1 MDMRHSIESN
11 TMNIQIPWNGLTAR
25 SYGLAVMITGFLVYL
40 LTFFDVSVH
49 TRPQE
54 VKTIPIELLQFGAG
68 NDITK
73 PSGGNLAQEGASRK
87 APPTPNPLEDAK
99 VSATMKVVTP
109 TKTTYTSGANP
120 TPVKEFA
127 SKTST
132 RQENPQV
139 EVGAT
144 DIGKLDGSNKGNG
157 LGNYGS
163 GKGSGDGYGLQ
174 FGGGGNRS
182 VLYKELPQYPSG
194 VNTNVQ
200 IRLKF
205 IVQHNGAVG
214 RIIAMQRGEPALE
227 RAATAALSK
236 WKFNP
241 INKDEAMEG
250 YITFTF
256 KVH

>member
-1 MDMRHSIESN
+1 MQIH
-11 TMNIQIPWNGLTAR
+11 IPWNGLTAR
-25 SYGLAVMITGFLVYL
+25 SYALAVMLTGMLVYL

-49 TRPQE
+49 TRKQE
-54 VKTIPIELLQFGAG
+54 IKTIPIELLQFGAG

-87 APPTPNPLEDAK
+87 APPTQNPLEDAK
-99 VSATMKVVTP
+99 APAKMKVVTP
-109 TKTTYTSGANP
+109 TKTTYTAGANP
-120 TPVKEFA
+120 TPVKELA
-127 SKTST
+127 AKTPS
-132 RQENPQV
+132 RNENPQV

-144 DIGKLDGSNKGNG
+144 DIGKLDGSSKGNG

-163 GKGSGDGYGLQ
+163 GKGSGDGYGLA

-182 VLYKELPQYPSG
+182 VLYKELPQYPNG

-205 IVQHNGAVG
+205 IVQPNGAVG
-214 RIIAMQRGEPALE
+214 KIIAMQRGEPALE
-227 RAATAALSK
+227 RAATNALSK

-241 INKDEAMEG
+241 IAKDEPMEG
-250 YITFTF
+250 FITFTF